1 MFVQDPSTQRTTRD
15 KELLLSRIRSHA
27 AHTTRVKKTSKTST
41 SAVKRSAPPQN
52 CHLYDDELIN
62 PRSVLVYRSKTRQLE
77 EQFLIREKS
86 RLERVI
92 NHSPSPT
99 SFLGQSKRDPFETN
113 PARRLPLLMHD
124 VWEFG
129 RLKLPPQDSCNG
141 GESDTFSLKRLT
153 SSSPKTSPDS
163 VAPRYKPACW

>member
-27 AHTTRVKKTSKTST
+27 AHTTRVKKTNKTPT
-41 SAVKRSAPPQN
+41 SAAKRGAPPPN
-52 CHLYDDELIN
+52 YHLYDDELVN

-92 NHSPSPT
+92 NPSPSPT

-129 RLKLPPQDSCNG
+129 MLKLPHQDSCNG
-141 GESDTFSLKRLT
+141 GESDTYLFKLLT
-153 SSSPKTSPDS
+153 CCSPKTSLGFE
-163 VAPRYKPACW
+163 APR